1 MILYHRTTAAN
12 AEQILR
18 DGFRDATGTFMSTR
32 EHSGVWLSDVPLDI
46 NEGADGDTLLQV
58 ELPEQVIADFEW
70 IEKGKPYREWLIPA
84 QRINEQAKASI
95 VDEDEG
101 RVFDLDRFRDALDNL
116 DLEALKKRAA
126 TKQR

>member
-1 MILYHRTTAAN
+1 MMILYHRTTAAN

-18 DGFRDATGTFMSTR
+18 DGFRDGVGTYMLTR

-46 NEGADGDTLLQV
+46 DEGAEGDTLLRV

-70 IEKGKPYREWLIPA
+70 IEEGKPYREWLIPA
-84 QRINEQAKASI
+84 QRINEQAKDSI

-101 RVFDLDRFRDALDNL
+101 REFDLDRFRDALD
-116 DLEALKKRAA
+116 ALNEGAKR
-126 TKQR
+126 

>member
-1 MILYHRTTAAN
+1 MMILYHRTTAAN

-18 DGFRDATGTFMSTR
+18 DGFRDNVGTYLTTR

-46 NEGADGDTLLQV
+46 NEGAKGDTLLKV

-70 IEKGKPYREWLIPA
+70 IEEGKPYREWLIPA

-101 RVFDLDRFRDALDNL
+101 REF
-116 DLEALKKRAA
+116 
-126 TKQR
+126 